1 MIAEIDFI
9 QDDADALRWTAS
21 GLGLIVREMV
31 ASVLRTARLALA
43 DSWNSLK
50 QEAPAMR
57 NGRLAALSAL
67 VLSAAFLLTSG
78 FRQALSIAAVTL
90 TDRPASCSGVG
101 PVELDRIRAAAQERS
116 DAKLF
121 AFAALHD
128 SRNEISHQ
136 SAGCAVSIDPSLT
149 WIYYDIALHAEPD
162 NQRAE
167 DVATVL
173 RWDPENGLLYLVRAG
188 QLAPQPWP
196 VSVAAKPNGS
206 EPWVQMAARG
216 VDSPRYNS
224 YQRERFELERQI
236 AGDQGSVNPL
246 RLADAFTGARTASS
260 VLVERY
266 AEYALNNAASP
277 DELARQARR
286 IAALGERMMA
296 CTSDVEKWEGQKLA
310 LKGYTKLESISAG
323 PEKELI
329 VSRAAQLQ
337 KPHSLM
343 TADWSWSWNL
353 ANALRPSAVTV
364 QVGFLLILIAILMIA
379 GGSAA
384 LFIQRGRGS
393 RTITGLLWG
402 SAGTLI
408 AASVACYVAYQ
419 PYTAFL
425 NQIMSPE
432 TSSDTGIRL
441 THIYYSYGYPTTP
454 FAGFYL
460 WGALT
465 LLLLVALTAVLAR
478 RLRRPAGN
486 DARVS
491 TGC

>member
-1 MIAEIDFI
+1 MIAELDFI
-9 QDDADALRWTAS
+9 QDDDDALRWTAS
-21 GLGLIVREMV
+21 CLALIVREAV
-31 ASVLRTARLALA
+31 AGALGTARRAA
-43 DSWNSLK
+43 PDSWNSLK
-50 QEAPAMR
+50 QETPAMR
-57 NGRLAALSAL
+57 NGRLAAISAL
-67 VLSAAFLLTSG
+67 VLSAAFLSTSR

-90 TDRPASCSGVG
+90 TGQPASYSGVG
-101 PVELDRIRAAAQERS
+101 PAELDRIRAAAQQRS

-128 SRNEISHQ
+128 RRNEISHQ
-136 SAGCAVSIDPSLT
+136 SADRAVSIDPSLT

-167 DVATVL
+167 DMARVL
-173 RWDPENGLLYLVRAG
+173 QWDPENGLLYLVRAG
-188 QLAPQPWP
+188 HLAPEPWP
-196 VSVAAKPNGS
+196 VSVAAKLNAT

-236 AGDQGSVNPL
+236 ARDQGVNPL
-246 RLADAFTGARTASS
+246 LLAGAFTGARTPSS

-266 AEYALNNAASP
+266 AEYALDSAASP

-296 CTSDVEKWEGQKLA
+296 SGSDIEKWEGQKLA
-310 LKGYTKLESISAG
+310 LKGYSKLESISAG
-323 PEKELI
+323 PERELI

-337 KPHSLM
+337 TPHNLM
-343 TADWSWSWNL
+343 TADWSWSWSL
-353 ANALRPSAVTV
+353 ANALLSNAVTV

-379 GGSAA
+379 GASAA
-384 LFIQRGRGS
+384 LAIRRGNGS

-419 PYTAFL
+419 PFAAFL

-441 THIYYSYGYPTTP
+441 THIYYSYGNATTP

-460 WGALT
+460 WAALT
-465 LLLLVALTAVLAR
+465 LLLLAALTAVLAR
-478 RLRRPAGN
+478 RLRRPAGH
-486 DARVS
+486 DAPVS